1 MIQQTTTT
9 RRRTLTHLLAASFL
23 LTGLSWSLS
32 PQAQAEL
39 PTRKLED
46 LKKDA
51 DLIIVG
57 KVRNSKRSRSTTQE
71 GIVSRN
77 YYITVNVTE
86 TEKGALADGK
96 TQLIAR
102 GHTVTK
108 RPPGNVGSSGHFTTE
123 KRRRLSVLRS
133 GSKVRMYLTKRPDG
147 TYDILAPNGFEPL
160 KK

>member
-1 MIQQTTTT
+1 MIQQTTIS
-9 RRRTLTHLLAASFL
+9 RQRTLTHLLAASFL
-23 LTGLSWSLS
+23 PTGLSWSLS
-32 PQAQAEL
+32 PQVQAEV
-39 PTRKLED
+39 PPRKLED

-51 DLIIVG
+51 NLIIVG
-57 KVRNSKRSRSTTQE
+57 KLRNSKRSRSSDQQ

-102 GHTVTK
+102 GHTVIK
-108 RPPGNVGSSGHFTTE
+108 RPPGNIGGSGHFTTE
-123 KRRRLSVLRS
+123 KRQRLSVLRS

-147 TYDILAPNGFEPL
+147 TYDILQPNGFEPL

>member
-1 MIQQTTTT
+1 MIQQTTIT
-9 RRRTLTHLLAASFL
+9 RRHTLTHILAASFV
-23 LTGLSWSLS
+23 LTGLSWCLS
-32 PQAQAEL
+32 PPTQAEV
-39 PTRKLED
+39 PPRKLED

-57 KVRNSKRSRSTTQE
+57 KVRNSKRSRSTTQQ

-86 TEKGALADGK
+86 TEKGGLADGK

-102 GHTVTK
+102 GYTVTK
-108 RPPGNVGSSGHFTTE
+108 RPPGNVGASGHYTTE
-123 KRRRLSVLRS
+123 KRQRLSVLRS

-147 TYDILAPNGFEPL
+147 TYDILRPNGFEPL

>member
-9 RRRTLTHLLAASFL
+9 RQRTLTHLLAASFL

-51 DLIIVG
+51 ELIVVG
-57 KVRNSKRSRSTTQE
+57 KVRSIKRSRSVTGE
-71 GIVSRN
+71 RIVSRH
-77 YYITVNVTE
+77 YYITINVSE
-86 TEKGALADGK
+86 TEKGTIADGK
-96 TQLIAR
+96 TQVIAR
-102 GHTVTK
+102 GHTVIK
-108 RPPGNVGSSGHFTTE
+108 RPAGNIGGSGHFTTE
-123 KRRRLSVLRS
+123 NRKRLSVLRS

>member
-39 PTRKLED
+39 PTQKLED

-51 DLIIVG
+51 DLIVVG
-57 KVRNSKRSRSTTQE
+57 KVRNMKRSRSATRE
-71 GIVSRN
+71 GIVTRH
-77 YYITVNVTE
+77 YYITVNVSE

-96 TQLIAR
+96 TQLVAR
-102 GHTVTK
+102 GHTVIK
-108 RPPGNVGSSGHFTTE
+108 RPPGNVGGSGHFTTE
-123 KRRRLSVLRS
+123 SRKRLSVLRS
-133 GSKVRMYLTKRPDG
+133 GSRVRMYLSKRPDG
-147 TYDILAPNGFEPL
+147 TYDILPPNGFEPL